1 MHTVYLNIGSN
12 QGDRQAHIE
21 QAIALIAS
29 LSQSP
34 VLRSAYI
41 ESEPWGFESSNRFL
55 NIGIA
60 ITTVLQPL
68 ELLDRLQAIE
78 RQVSPTPHR
87 DAEGHYIDR
96 AIDIDIILIDDLHID
111 TPRLTVPHPRMHL
124 RDFVMKPLQELLDM
138 TSGNKK

>member
-12 QGDRQAHIE
+12 QGDRRAYIE

-29 LSQSP
+29 LSRDP
-34 VLRSAYI
+34 VLRSSYI

-60 ITTVLQPL
+60 ITTSLEPV

-78 RQVSPTPHR
+78 RRISPAPHR
-87 DAEGHYIDR
+87 DADGNYIDR
-96 AIDIDIILIDDLHID
+96 AIDIDIILIDDLSID
-111 TPRLTVPHPRMHL
+111 TPRLTVPHPRMHQ
-124 RDFVMKPLQELLDM
+124 RDFVMKPLQELLAM
-138 TSGNKK
+138 ISSGKK

>member
-12 QGDRQAHIE
+12 QGDRRAHIE
-21 QAIALIAS
+21 QAVALIAS

-41 ESEPWGFESSNRFL
+41 ESEPWGFESSHRFL

-60 ITTVLQPL
+60 ITTSLEPL

-78 RQVSPTPHR
+78 RRVSPAPHR
-87 DAEGHYIDR
+87 DADGLYIDR

-124 RDFVMKPLQELLDM
+124 RDFVMKPLQELLAM
-138 TSGNKK
+138 KSGKK

>member
-1 MHTVYLNIGSN
+1 MHTVYINIGSN
-12 QGDRQAHIE
+12 QGDRRAHIE
-21 QAIALIAS
+21 QAVALIAS

-41 ESEPWGFESSNRFL
+41 ESEPWGFESSHRFL

-60 ITTVLQPL
+60 ITTSLEPL

-78 RQVSPTPHR
+78 RRVSPAPHR
-87 DAEGHYIDR
+87 DADGHYIDR

-124 RDFVMKPLQELLDM
+124 RDFVMKPLQELLAM
-138 TSGNKK
+138 KSGKK